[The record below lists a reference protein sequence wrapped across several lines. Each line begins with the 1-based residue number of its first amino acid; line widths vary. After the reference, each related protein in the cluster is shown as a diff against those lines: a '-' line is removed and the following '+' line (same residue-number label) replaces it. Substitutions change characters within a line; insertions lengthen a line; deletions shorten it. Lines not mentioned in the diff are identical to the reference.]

1 MWSEDLRQLTRDIVS
16 EYRFVP
22 RSDEVR
28 FKNHDGRFGLIAL
41 SDVLADRLLLVDS
54 EDATEKRYDSVDD
67 LLDDGWVVD

>member
-1 MWSEDLRQLTRDIVS
+1 MWSEDLRQRTRNIVS

-28 FKNHDGRFGLIAL
+28 FKNHDGRFGFIAL

-54 EDATEKRYDSVDD
+54 EDATQKRYGSVDD